1 MAAAFGIQIT
11 LSAVVWLV
19 ISLRLP
25 DRRRSWTDLLP
36 GCLLFGIGLSLMQLV
51 GRVYLPARFEH
62 SSELY
67 GSLGVAAVILVWLL
81 LLGHL
86 TVVSALVNRVW
97 FDYRVDRAQQ
107 ATASVLG
114 DATDSVTAP
123 QPSPGP
129 GRPTTRA

>member
-1 MAAAFGIQIT
+1 M
-11 LSAVVWLV
+11 
-19 ISLRLP
+19 
-25 DRRRSWTDLLP
+25 
-36 GCLLFGIGLSLMQLV
+36 
-51 GRVYLPARFEH
+51 
-62 SSELY
+62 
-67 GSLGVAAVILVWLL
+67 AAVILVWLL

-107 ATASVLG
+107 RDAATSAPG
-114 DATDSVTAP
+114 DAGDSLTAP